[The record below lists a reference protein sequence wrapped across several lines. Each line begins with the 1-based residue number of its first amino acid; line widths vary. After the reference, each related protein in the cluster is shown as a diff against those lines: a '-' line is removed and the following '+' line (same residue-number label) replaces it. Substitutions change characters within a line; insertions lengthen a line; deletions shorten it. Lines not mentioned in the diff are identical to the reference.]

1 MENKKWTD
9 ADLRMA
15 FEDGCKFLH
24 FKDLQ
29 DFLLERRQNSE
40 NEQRNCNILHV
51 INLSNCVHE
60 WSFDTFDCYGIPLS
74 KYCIKCGITEAI

>member
-9 ADLRMA
+9 TDLRTA

-29 DFLLERRQNSE
+29 DFLLERRQNAK
-40 NEQRNCNILHV
+40 NEHSNCNILHV
-51 INLSNCVHE
+51 SNLLPDNSCRLTGSLCAGSYNKDAPSCQR
-60 WSFDTFDCYGIPLS
+60 CKGQL
-74 KYCIKCGITEAI
+74 